1 MSAKRYITVFAVFA
15 GGGLLLAAL
24 LVYLIDP
31 FFHYHMPWFGMEPV
45 VHNERYQNA
54 GLADHADYD
63 AIIVG
68 SSMSENFDAAWF
80 DEAFGARTLKLPYSG
95 ATVENVRIAI
105 DRAEAATGGTLK
117 YVFGN
122 LDIELL
128 GTVDTVASPLPDY
141 LYNRLLFD
149 DVYYLLNKDV
159 IIEDVTYTIQQNY
172 RGTVAPLSSAYQ
184 WYTNS
189 IFSKEQVLKD
199 LTLPDEFLPV
209 PQETEAISDTTIT
222 AVDRIKRLAD
232 QYPETTFCYFYS
244 PYSMARWY
252 REYCKGKFLS
262 DCDVMRYSAQKLLE
276 CENVRLYFP
285 ITYEI
290 ITDLDSYKDLGGH
303 YGINIQYLIFEEIR
317 DDINRLTTDN
327 YERYF
332 SDFQNAVM
340 ECDFEAVFR

>member
-24 LVYLIDP
+24 FVYLIDP

-45 VHNERYQNA
+45 VNDERHQNA
-54 GLADHADYD
+54 GLADHANYD

-80 DEAFGARTLKLPYSG
+80 DEAFGVRTLKLTYSG
-95 ATVENVRIAI
+95 ARVENLRIAI
-105 DRAEAATGGTLK
+105 DRAEAAKDGKLK

-122 LDIELL
+122 LDINIFLEVN
-128 GTVDTVASPLPDY
+128 TVRHPLPDY
-141 LYNRLLFD
+141 LYNRLAFD

-159 IIEDVTYTIQQNY
+159 IVENSVDAIKRNIN
-172 RGTVAPLSSAYQ
+172 GTVKPLSAAYQ
-184 WYTNS
+184 WFRGET
-189 IFSKEQVLKD
+189 FSKEQVLKD
-199 LTLPDEFLPV
+199 FSFPDEFLPV
-209 PQETEAISDTTIT
+209 PQGTGTISDITIA
-222 AVDRIKRLAD
+222 AVDQIKQLAD

-244 PYSMARWY
+244 PYSMAYWY
-252 REYCKGKFLS
+252 SYYQNGTFISK
-262 DCDVMRYSAQKLLE
+262 CDIMKYSVQKLLE

-290 ITDLDSYKDLGGH
+290 ITDLDNYKDSQH
-303 YGINIQYLIFEEIR
+303 YGMNIQYLIFEEIR

-340 ECDFEAVFR
+340 ECDFKAVFR

>member
-1 MSAKRYITVFAVFA
+1 MNAKRYITVFAVFT

-45 VHNERYQNA
+45 VDNEIYQNA

-80 DEAFGARTLKLPYSG
+80 DEAFGVRALKMTYAG
-95 ATVENVRIAI
+95 ATVENFRIAI
-105 DRAEAATGGTLK
+105 DRAEAALDGTLK

-122 LDIELL
+122 LDTEVLRA
-128 GTVDTVASPLPDY
+128 VDTVAHPLPDY
-141 LYNRLLFD
+141 LYNRSIFD

-159 IIEDVTYTIQQNY
+159 IIENVTNAVK
-172 RGTVAPLSSAYQ
+172 RNRNGTVTPLSEVYQ
-184 WYTNS
+184 WYSWQT
-189 IFSKEQVLKD
+189 FSKENALKG
-199 LTLPDEFLPV
+199 LTLPEEFLPV
-209 PQETEAISDTTIT
+209 PQEAGTISDTTIL
-222 AVDRIKRLAD
+222 AVDQIKRLAD
-232 QYPETTFCYFYS
+232 QYPETTFCYYYS

-252 REYCKGKFLS
+252 SNYKNGSFITECSIMK
-262 DCDVMRYSAQKLLE
+262 YSVQELLK

-290 ITDLDSYKDLGGH
+290 ITDLDNYKDSSH
-303 YGINIQYLIFEEIR
+303 YNMYIQYYIFEEIR
-317 DDINRLTTDN
+317 DDTNRLTTDN
-327 YERYF
+327 YERYLT
-332 SDFQNAVM
+332 DFQNAVV